1 MNVQHRFPKLRHFA
15 DAPIKL
21 KLLILVFA
29 VLVFPFSLAI
39 QLIGSNYSA
48 IDSFRRDVDV
58 YAAINRL
65 RTANNGNLNLLRGFV
80 ESGSMEDLNR
90 YNQGIDHLV
99 SVFKELANEDD
110 DIEVALLLHSIW
122 NSFDSWYE
130 EAHASIRQ
138 RIAGTGDSYSAFFR
152 AERIGRYMDGYISQL
167 LDRSLI
173 LGTDT
178 YRLRVEQARIT
189 RTIAIAILFGF
200 AGICV
205 GFALFFAGFI
215 TRPLRGL
222 AAAAGR
228 MAAGELEVG
237 ALRVESAD
245 EVGTLTVSFNSMNAH
260 IVALVRDLKEKA
272 ALERRLHREEL
283 RNSMNQKMRKEA
295 EFLALQARINP
306 HFLFN
311 TLNTISRDVMLR
323 GGKETVALV
332 DALSALLRYGLE
344 QGSGIVSLATELEI
358 VRKYAF
364 IQHYRFDNRVSIE
377 IDCRVESPE
386 SVRLPAFSIQPLVE
400 NAFIHGLEPKLDGGI
415 IRVEAFARGQAVRIR
430 VSDNGIGLDAARLNA
445 IRHSREKESWGHTSS
460 IGLSNVRDRL
470 KLFTGDRESFSI
482 RNADSGGT
490 LAEIVLSGGDL

>member
-1 MNVQHRFPKLRHFA
+1 
-15 DAPIKL
+15 
-21 KLLILVFA
+21 
-29 VLVFPFSLAI
+29 
-39 QLIGSNYSA
+39 
-48 IDSFRRDVDV
+48 
-58 YAAINRL
+58 
-65 RTANNGNLNLLRGFV
+65 
-80 ESGSMEDLNR
+80 
-90 YNQGIDHLV
+90 
-99 SVFKELANEDD
+99 
-110 DIEVALLLHSIW
+110 
-122 NSFDSWYE
+122 
-130 EAHASIRQ
+130 
-138 RIAGTGDSYSAFFR
+138 
-152 AERIGRYMDGYISQL
+152 
-167 LDRSLI
+167 
-173 LGTDT
+173 
-178 YRLRVEQARIT
+178 VEQARIT

-228 MAAGELEVG
+228 MAAGELDVG

-245 EVGTLTVSFNSMNAH
+245 EVGALTLSFNSMNAH

-323 GGKETVALV
+323 GGKDTVALV

-377 IDCRVESPE
+377 IDCRLRDPE
-386 SVRLPAFSIQPLVE
+386 AVRLPAFSIQPLVE
-400 NAFIHGLEPKLDGGI
+400 NAFIHGLEPKLERRDHTGTSLRAG
-415 IRVEAFARGQAVRIR
+415 RGAAHSGVRQWHRPRCRPPERHTPFSGKGKLGAHLVHRPVQCARPAQALHRRPGQLQHTEYGRRRHPCRDSPEAEASNETRPAPANRGR
-430 VSDNGIGLDAARLNA
+430 
-445 IRHSREKESWGHTSS
+445 
-460 IGLSNVRDRL
+460 
-470 KLFTGDRESFSI
+470 
-482 RNADSGGT
+482 
-490 LAEIVLSGGDL
+490 

>member
-1 MNVQHRFPKLRHFA
+1 MIAYRRIRGLRHFA

-21 KLLILVFA
+21 KLLILVFV

-39 QLIGSNYSA
+39 QLIGSNAAA
-48 IDSFRRDVDV
+48 IDSFRKDIDV

-65 RTANNGNLNLLRGFV
+65 RTANADNLNLLRIFIDT
-80 ESGSMEDLNR
+80 GSMEDLNG
-90 YNQGIDHLV
+90 YNQGIDRLV
-99 SVFKELANEDD
+99 AAYKELSREGG
-110 DIEVALLLHSIW
+110 DIELALLLHSIW

-130 EAHASIRQ
+130 EAHMAIRQ
-138 RIAGTGDSYSAFFR
+138 RITGSGESYSSFYR
-152 AERIGRYMDGYISQL
+152 AERIGRYLDGYISQL
-167 LDRSLI
+167 LDRSLVV
-173 LGTDT
+173 GTET
-178 YRLRVEQARIT
+178 YRLRVEQARLT
-189 RTIAIAILFGF
+189 RTIAIAILFAF
-200 AGICV
+200 AGFCV

-215 TRPLRGL
+215 TRPLHSL
-222 AAAAGR
+222 AAAAGK
-228 MAAGELEVG
+228 MSAGELEVG

-245 EVGTLTVSFNSMNAH
+245 EVGALTASFNSMNAH

-283 RNSMNQKMRKEA
+283 RNSTNQKMRKEA

-323 GGKETVALV
+323 GGKDTVALV

-377 IDCRVESPE
+377 IDCRLEDPD

-400 NAFIHGLEPKLDGGI
+400 NAFIHGLEPKLDGGV
-415 IRVEAFARGQAVRIR
+415 IRVEAFKRGAAAHIR
-430 VSDNGIGLDAARLNA
+430 VSDNGIGLDAARLKA

-460 IGLSNVRDRL
+460 IGLSNVHDRL
-470 KLFTGDRESFSI
+470 KLFTGEKECFSI
-482 RNADSGGT
+482 RNVDSGGT
-490 LAEIVLSGGDL
+490 LAEIIVSGAER